1 MTASFRDLLVAISSS
16 AGALTGL
23 LFVAM
28 SVTPHRDKLQGPRII
43 HQVRAAAAILAFTN
57 ALAVSLFTLVPGTNV
72 AVPALVFGVTGI
84 FFTAASARSIRAS
97 NATERQQRQQ
107 IGLMFILLAIFG
119 TELIAGSIGT
129 FGRTGTGT
137 ADAIGYALVASIIF
151 GISRAWEFVGDIDTG
166 LGTSL
171 AVLVGLRKTA
181 LPRGPEE
188 PGSAAPQAADPPA
201 PDPSPENQPSEN
213 RPAES

>member
-1 MTASFRDLLVAISSS
+1 LLVAISGS

-57 ALAVSLFTLVPGTNV
+57 ALAVSLFGLVPGTRIG
-72 AVPALVFGVTGI
+72 VPALILGVIGI

-97 NATERQQRQQ
+97 DATVRQQRQQ
-107 IGLMFILLAIFG
+107 LGLMFILLAIFG
-119 TELIAGSIGT
+119 TELIAGIIAEAGQS
-129 FGRTGTGT
+129 TGSV
-137 ADAIGYALVASIIF
+137 DAIGYALVSSVIF

-166 LGTSL
+166 LGASL
-171 AVLVGLRKTA
+171 AVLLGIRSTA
-181 LPRGPEE
+181 LPRDSDDDGPDE
-188 PGSAAPQAADPPA
+188 PVTQHPIARHPEDPPA
-201 PDPSPENQPSEN
+201 QSP
-213 RPAES
+213 AAGT